1 MARAQSIAHRGA
13 SAHELENSRAAFRK
27 ARQLGAEAVE
37 LDVHATRDG
46 GLIVHHDAAIGT
58 LGRIADL
65 TVDQLQ
71 QHRLANGE
79 TVPLLSE
86 VLPLLR
92 GLDVWV
98 EVKGLEEYYDALLL
112 RALAEGPEPDR
123 YAVHSFDHRLVR
135 RLGQRQPSLRL
146 GVLLVG
152 RLVDPIPALEAAGA
166 STLWQ
171 SAEWVDRPLL
181 DGVHA
186 TGRRVI
192 AWTANDDAEITRL
205 AGIGVDG
212 ICSDRPERVLELRT

>member
-13 SAHELENSRAAFRK
+13 SAHELENTRAAFRK
-27 ARQLGAEAVE
+27 ARQLGADAVE

-46 GLIVHHDAAIGT
+46 GLVVHHDATVGT

-71 QHRLANGE
+71 QHRLANDE

-181 DGVHA
+181 DAVHA

-205 AGIGVDG
+205 SGIGVDG
-212 ICSDRPERVLELRT
+212 ICTDRPERVLELRT

>member
-1 MARAQSIAHRGA
+1 MARTQSIAHRGA
-13 SAHELENSRAAFRK
+13 SADEVENSRAAFRK
-27 ARQLGAEAVE
+27 ARQFGADAVE

-46 GLIVHHDAAIGT
+46 GLVVHHDAVVGT

-65 TVDQLQ
+65 TVEELQ
-71 QHRLANGE
+71 PHRLANGE
-79 TVPLLSE
+79 TVPMLSE

-152 RLVDPIPALEAAGA
+152 RLVDPVPALEAAGA

-171 SAEWVDRPLL
+171 SAEWVDRSLV
-181 DGVHA
+181 DAVHA
-186 TGRRVI
+186 AGRRVI
-192 AWTANDDAEITRL
+192 AWTANDDADIARL
-205 AGIGVDG
+205 VGIGVDG
-212 ICSDRPERVLELRT
+212 ICSDRPERVLALRA